1 MFFKVFIGLLVVA
14 ALASAGWYF
23 RDDPDFRRFLHLQQ
37 TAPGLPGGGA
47 TPTGAASAAPPA
59 GLHKCR
65 SGAKV
70 DYSSDPCP
78 PGSVEQPIKG
88 GAVTVVPGQAPAPA
102 SAPAEKPKPPL
113 NQAMEKLA
121 K

>member
-1 MFFKVFIGLLVVA
+1 MFFKVFIGLLIVG

-23 RDDPDFRRFLHLQQ
+23 RDDPDLRRFLNLRQS
-37 TAPGLPGGGA
+37 APSLPVGGA
-47 TPTGAASAAPPA
+47 APSGPASAAPPP

-65 SGAKV
+65 TGANV
-70 DYSSDPCP
+70 EYSNVPCP

-88 GAVTVVPGQAPAPA
+88 GAVTVMPGQAPAPA